1 MAKYSDIKGFTVQTV
16 SSDPA
21 ASGIAA
27 GSWASGGAINTGRS
41 YGAGAGSTTAGIIFG
56 GSEPSKSAKT
66 ESYNGSSWTEVNDM
80 NTARAQMAPAIR
92 APYTAALIAGGEEP
106 SISNKVESWDG
117 SSWTETTE
125 INTARRIAGGAGIQ
139 TSMLIFGGYVG
150 PPAGPPGTT
159 ANTESWN
166 GSAWTEV
173 NNLNSGRY
181 TLCGA
186 GATNTAAL
194 AFGGSS
200 PPYASI
206 TEQWD
211 GSSWTEVSDLNTGRD
226 EGMSAGIYTAA
237 LFIGGLA
244 DGAPYVTKTE
254 NWDGS
259 SWTEIADLA
268 TGRAQGLS
276 SAGTNTAAFVAGGNP
291 GNLTSMEVFTAATTF
306 SKQVEGQLY
315 FNSTTNTFKETI
327 TDFAGAS
334 WATGGTLNTARY
346 NAAGCGLQTA
356 GLVFGGDSPAPGI
369 FDETEEYNGTSWTE
383 KNDLNT
389 GRNRMGG
396 SGTTTAGIA
405 FGGDV
410 PPATAVTERWDG
422 SSWTEVA
429 DMNTARGEVAGGGG
443 PAGYTAAIGA
453 TGRPS
458 GNNATEIWDGSSW
471 TEVNDTNTSSSVRR
485 RLFGTT
491 TAAII
496 CGGGD
501 TGTQTTVG
509 ANTESWD
516 GTSWTEVNNLNS
528 GRFEGAVCGIQTAGL
543 FFGGSITP
551 TPGYQ
556 KLTEQWDG
564 TSWTERADL
573 ATAMTGNT
581 AANSSPNAATFSAL
595 GGTPVVATTEEWTA
609 GLANKTITSS

>member
-1 MAKYSDIKGFTVQTV
+1 MAKYSDIKGFTVQTL
-16 SSDPA
+16 SSDTA
-21 ASGIAA
+21 ASQIA
-27 GSWASGGAINTGRS
+27 GGTWASGGDLNTARRSGGGAGTQTAGLAFGGNIPPAVANTETYNGTSFTEVADLNSARQDIAGCGTQTAALSVGGGPGDQALTELWNGSGWTEVADLNTGRENVKS
-41 YGAGAGSTTAGIIFG
+41 QSAGTSTASIMWG
-56 GSEPSKSAKT
+56 GYNPNGTGRAIN
-66 ESYNGSSWTEVNDM
+66 ESWNGSSWTEVADL
-80 NTARAQMAPAIR
+80 NTGR
-92 APYTAALIAGGEEP
+92 YDSSGNGTSTAAVVVGGTNGSTLISGVEE
-106 SISNKVESWDG
+106 WDG

-125 INTARRIAGGAGIQ
+125 ANTNRTQGSASGTYQDLLYYSG
-139 TSMLIFGGYVG
+139 G
-150 PPAGPPGTT
+150 PPATGK
-159 ANTESWN
+159 TEFWN
-166 GSAWTEV
+166 GSTWTEV
-173 NNLNSGRY
+173 NDMATSRFAC
-181 TLCGA
+181 TESR
-186 GATNTAAL
+186 GAT
-194 AFGGSS
+194 
-200 PPYASI
+200 
-206 TEQWD
+206 
-211 GSSWTEVSDLNTGRD
+211 
-226 EGMSAGIYTAA
+226 
-237 LFIGGLA
+237 
-244 DGAPYVTKTE
+244 
-254 NWDGS
+254 
-259 SWTEIADLA
+259 
-268 TGRAQGLS
+268 S
-276 SAGTNTAAFVAGGNP
+276 SAVYAAGGRVP
-291 GNLTSMEVFTAATTF
+291 SVVATTEEFTAPADF
-306 SKQVEGQLY
+306 VQIQEGQLF
-315 FNSTTNTFKETI
+315 FNSTANAFKETI

-396 SGTTTAGIA
+396 SGTVTAGIA

-471 TEVNDTNTSSSVRR
+471 TEVSDTNTSSSVRR

-528 GRFEGAVCGIQTAGL
+528 GRFEGAACGIQTAGL
-543 FFGGSITP
+543 FFGGNITP
-551 TPGYQ
+551 SPGYQ

-573 ATAMTGNT
+573 ATSMTGNT
-581 AANSSPNAATFSAL
+581 AANSSPNAATFSAF

-609 GLANKTITSS
+609 DLANKTITAS

>member
-21 ASGIAA
+21 ASAIDA

-125 INTARRIAGGAGIQ
+125 INTARRISGGAGIQ

-194 AFGGSS
+194 AFGGNAPS
-200 PPYASI
+200 YASI

-211 GSSWTEVSDLNTGRD
+211 GTNWTEVADLNTGRD

-237 LFIGGLA
+237 LAIGGLA
-244 DGAPYVTKTE
+244 DGAPYITKTE

-276 SAGTNTAAFVAGGNP
+276 SAGTNTAAFAAGGNP

-315 FNSTTNTFKETI
+315 FNSTTNTFKETL
-327 TDFAGAS
+327 TDLAGA
-334 WATGGTLNTARY
+334 A
-346 NAAGCGLQTA
+346 
-356 GLVFGGDSPAPGI
+356 
-369 FDETEEYNGTSWTE
+369 
-383 KNDLNT
+383 
-389 GRNRMGG
+389 
-396 SGTTTAGIA
+396 
-405 FGGDV
+405 
-410 PPATAVTERWDG
+410 
-422 SSWTEVA
+422 
-429 DMNTARGEVAGGGG
+429 
-443 PAGYTAAIGA
+443 
-453 TGRPS
+453 
-458 GNNATEIWDGSSW
+458 
-471 TEVNDTNTSSSVRR
+471 
-485 RLFGTT
+485 
-491 TAAII
+491 
-496 CGGGD
+496 
-501 TGTQTTVG
+501 
-509 ANTESWD
+509 
-516 GTSWTEVNNLNS
+516 
-528 GRFEGAVCGIQTAGL
+528 
-543 FFGGSITP
+543 
-551 TPGYQ
+551 
-556 KLTEQWDG
+556 
-564 TSWTERADL
+564 
-573 ATAMTGNT
+573 
-581 AANSSPNAATFSAL
+581 
-595 GGTPVVATTEEWTA
+595 
-609 GLANKTITSS
+609 